1 MYHDI
6 ESDLIR
12 AWQLLHELTE
22 QNAHNHK
29 MSNNLHGL
37 ADTLKTQARDVS
49 SGFSLRRVNSDI
61 SKEVFESELE
71 RQNAQVIIENHTLIH
86 ENRQLSSL
94 LKEYEQTM
102 ETVMAKFRNHAMAA
116 QQHELTLTRHYEN
129 LLLARESSSMQED
142 LSNNT
147 TIADSLQRLSE
158 SLHALLHSMAGE
170 EPPNHQNEGVEEAE
184 RLLDS
189 LLDNREDWATE
200 RESEIAR
207 LEQENEQLREM
218 LGIDKATAKTQGWL
232 EDEARELTY
241 TPYVPTTM
249 PQPSP
254 HSTESS
260 PGGQGSGRPTTSP
273 FSP

>member
-1 MYHDI
+1 M
-6 ESDLIR
+6 SDP
-12 AWQLLHELTE
+12 
-22 QNAHNHK
+22 
-29 MSNNLHGL
+29 SNS
-37 ADTLKTQARDVS
+37 Q
-49 SGFSLRRVNSDI
+49 
-61 SKEVFESELE
+61 
-71 RQNAQVIIENHTLIH
+71 
-86 ENRQLSSL
+86 
-94 LKEYEQTM
+94 
-102 ETVMAKFRNHAMAA
+102 MAA

-273 FSP
+273 FVNIPSFTVPSGMSVNLGPPPRAPDSMPGMRGTQGRRPAMFGQRGRGGGPSLWEAAGHAPAVPERPWQAQVGLDLS

>member
-1 MYHDI
+1 M
-6 ESDLIR
+6 SDP
-12 AWQLLHELTE
+12 
-22 QNAHNHK
+22 
-29 MSNNLHGL
+29 
-37 ADTLKTQARDVS
+37 
-49 SGFSLRRVNSDI
+49 SD
-61 SKEVFESELE
+61 S
-71 RQNAQVIIENHTLIH
+71 Q
-86 ENRQLSSL
+86 
-94 LKEYEQTM
+94 
-102 ETVMAKFRNHAMAA
+102 MAA

-170 EPPNHQNEGVEEAE
+170 EPPNHQNEGGIEEAE

-273 FSP
+273 FDHLQELLIQCRVCGEHRGGDLQCLGNGGEGEGHHYGRLRDMPPLFQRGHGKHKWDLT